1 MVRIEDDSQVSTRRL
16 SVGLEISKTSILKRL
31 HLEKYHPY
39 HFTPVQ
45 NLLPADLP
53 LRYQFASAIRTGK
66 ILITPS
72 AAEYYLPTK
81 LPPTAVVFLI

>member
-39 HFTPVQ
+39 HFTP
-45 NLLPADLP
+45 

-66 ILITPS
+66 ILIIPS
-72 AAEYYLPTK
+72 AVEYYLPTK